1 MTSESNSLDVVVE
14 NPPRRLHTPV
24 QVDAVT
30 ALGVHVFLL
39 LIVPSNLTLAGLG
52 AYGRPSLIWG
62 LMLLLWWLVW
72 QLRAAEPPVP
82 WVRQPGRFFL
92 LAFFVV
98 ALVSFA
104 AALLRGQPIDQ
115 ISPAISAL
123 VRIASWAGV
132 FLVAMDGLT
141 LSRQLVR
148 LTRLLVLVGAA
159 LAMLGLAQFATG
171 QTFLAWVSGVPGIQ
185 FNADDTVSARGTFS
199 RGAGTAIHPLE
210 FVTVLIGLLPM
221 AIICG
226 VTRGFLGKNSKAGVL
241 WWLPAALI
249 ALSCVISV
257 SRSAIIGLLVAGVV
271 SLPAVPRRQRRA
283 AVTIGVIGLGVVAV
297 VVPGLFRTIF
307 NLFVGASEDS
317 STQSRTDALARVP
330 EFMSS
335 SPLVGAGFGTFLPR
349 YYIFDNQWVMLLVE
363 LGVLGTAAFGG
374 LILATIWS
382 ALQARRGAT
391 SSQQAMLA
399 QALVASLVALA
410 TSYSLFDALAFPM
423 SAGLLYLVA
432 GLSAALYR
440 ISMHAEQSHRPRL
453 VADS

>member
-1 MTSESNSLDVVVE
+1 MAIEHNALDSVIDI
-14 NPPRRLHTPV
+14 PPRRLHTPV

-30 ALGVHVFLL
+30 ALGVQVFLL
-39 LIVPSNLTLAGLG
+39 FIVPSNLTLVGLG

-62 LMLLLWWLVW
+62 LMLLMWWLVW
-72 QLRAAEPPVP
+72 QLRSSKPPDP
-82 WVRQPGRFFL
+82 WVRQPSRFFL

-132 FLVAMDGLT
+132 FMVAMDGLT
-141 LSRQLVR
+141 QPRQLIR
-148 LTRLLVLVGAA
+148 LTRLLVIVGAA
-159 LAMLGLAQFATG
+159 LAALGLAQFVTG
-171 QTFLAWVSGVPGIQ
+171 QTFLAWVSALPGVQ

-210 FVTVLIGLLPM
+210 FVTVLIGILPM
-221 AIICG
+221 AIVCG
-226 VTRGFLGKNSKAGVL
+226 VTRGFLGKNSKAGLL
-241 WWLPAALI
+241 WWAPAALI
-249 ALSCVISV
+249 ALACVVSV
-257 SRSAIIGLLVAGVV
+257 SRSAIIGLVVAGVV
-271 SLPAVPRRQRRA
+271 SLPAIPRRQRWA
-283 AVTIGVIGLGVVAV
+283 AATIGVIGIVVVAV
-297 VVPGLFRTIF
+297 VVPGLFRTIV
-307 NLFVGASEDS
+307 NLFAGAGDDS

-335 SPLVGAGFGTFLPR
+335 SPLLGAGFGTFLPR

-363 LGVLGTAAFGG
+363 LGALGTAAFAGF
-374 LILATIWS
+374 ILATIWS
-382 ALQARRGAT
+382 AFQARRNAM
-391 SSQQAMLA
+391 SLQQSMLA
-399 QALVASLVALA
+399 QTLGASTIALA

-423 SAGLLYLVA
+423 SAGLLFIVA

-440 ISMHAEQSHRPRL
+440 ITGPFEPAHTPRL
-453 VADS
+453 MTGC